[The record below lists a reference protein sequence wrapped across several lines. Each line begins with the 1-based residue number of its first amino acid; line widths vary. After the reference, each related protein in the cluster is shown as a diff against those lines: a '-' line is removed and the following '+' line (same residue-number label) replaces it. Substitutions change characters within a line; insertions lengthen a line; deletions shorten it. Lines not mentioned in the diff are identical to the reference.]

1 MRNLTPE
8 KILENRCKRAA
19 LELYPAPHQYK
30 QVEAWV
36 VWAYHKCIRD
46 NVTPRE
52 LKLNQAPNIE
62 KISAKRKARANV
74 LYYPH
79 SY

>member
-1 MRNLTPE
+1 MRNLSPE
-8 KILENRCKRAA
+8 KILENRCKSAA
-19 LELYPAPHQYK
+19 MELYPAPHQHK

-36 VWAYHKCIRD
+36 KWAYHKCLRD
-46 NVTPRE
+46 NVTPRQ
-52 LKLNQAPNIE
+52 LKIKQAPNIE
-62 KISAKRKARANV
+62 EISAKRNPRANV

>member
-19 LELYPAPHQYK
+19 MELYPAPHQWRM
-30 QVEAWV
+30 VENWV
-36 VWAYHKCIRD
+36 VWAYHKCLRENI
-46 NVTPRE
+46 TPRE
-52 LKLNQAPNIE
+52 LKLRQAPNIE
-62 KISAKRKARANV
+62 KISANRKPRANV

>member
-19 LELYPAPHQYK
+19 LELYPAPHQCK

-62 KISAKRKARANV
+62 KISAKRKPRANV

>member
-19 LELYPAPHQYK
+19 MELYPAPQQWK
-30 QVEAWV
+30 QVEDWV
-36 VWAYHKCIRD
+36 VWAFHKCQRD
-46 NVTPRE
+46 NVSPRE
-52 LKLNQAPNIE
+52 LKLRQAPNIE
-62 KISAKRKARANV
+62 KISAKRNSRPSV
-74 LYYPH
+74 IYYPH